1 MEISLTQQCQSFLWA
16 LALGGGL
23 SFFYDGF
30 RFLRLL
36 LPERRGMS
44 EPAAYQAVQ
53 ALARKKGLGL
63 EQAAREILEG
73 REAL

>member
-1 MEISLTQQCQSFLWA
+1 
-16 LALGGGL
+16 
-23 SFFYDGF
+23 
-30 RFLRLL
+30 
-36 LPERRGMS
+36 MS

-53 ALARKKGLGL
+53 ALARKKGLDL